1 MSWGFSTPGFVF
13 LMAGKSSFSETGGR
27 SKDRVMLTVLEGQ
40 ESLMPKTDRRR
51 RTSSTPQASK
61 TNRVMRN
68 LSGLQ
73 RFDRHTNLR
82 LE

>member
-27 SKDRVMLTVLEGQ
+27 SKDRVMLTLLEGQ
-40 ESLMPKTDRRR
+40 ESLMPRTDRRR
-51 RTSSTPQASK
+51 RTSPAPQANR
-61 TNRVMRN
+61 TNGVMRN

-73 RFDRHTNLR
+73 RFGRHTNLR
-82 LE
+82 IE